1 MLATLTLRRHI
12 VGTPTPRR
20 KFGVVGAI
28 AFFVSSIVY
37 FLLYEVFH
45 ILETFA
51 GFYLLVVAGTLFACF
66 TAYHQSGV
74 LLSWAQSLGAVSG
87 VVLMYWNFRT
97 YGYFGGVPLKPPYF
111 VYRLNAVE
119 FWIPAGIILGTLAFG
134 IGVSLRWVTDR

>member
-1 MLATLTLRRHI
+1 MVATSAPRRHI
-12 VGTPTPRR
+12 VGKPARTR

-28 AFFVSSIVY
+28 AVFVSSIAY
-37 FLLYEVFH
+37 FYLYEMFH
-45 ILETFA
+45 NLETFT

-66 TAYHQSGV
+66 TAYHQSGI

-97 YGYFGGVPLKPPYF
+97 FGPLSGVPVEPPYF
-111 VYRLNAVE
+111 VYGLNAVE
-119 FWIPAGIILGTLAFG
+119 FWIPTGIILGTLAFG